1 MGTVVEPVTKHLGTA
16 WSCKDCGHI
25 MSRTGDD
32 APTGKCPE
40 CHAASPHWL
49 AAEMTNQPIDADVA
63 PVADYDRDEV
73 SGNDPAGLFSTSAPG
88 EAGNISVNPE
98 LKVRY

>member
-1 MGTVVEPVTKHLGTA
+1 MSENQTPKHLGTA

-25 MSRTGDD
+25 MSQHGDK

-40 CHAASPHWL
+40 CKANPAHWL
-49 AAEMTNQPIDADVA
+49 AAELTDVPADADV
-63 PVADYDRDEV
+63 PSVADYVRDEI
-73 SGNDPAGLFSTSAPG
+73 SGNDPAGLFATTPPG
-88 EAGNISVNPE
+88 TQEDLDPE